1 MPKWACSSSAECL
14 VTRHQTPGLKPAF
27 GRDTLDGFAGVS
39 TDVSENQAMALG
51 AGAGCFL
58 VLLAEVGRSMVE
70 LVTEEGEEEAGRSGA
85 VEVRVWQ

>member
-1 MPKWACSSSAECL
+1 
-14 VTRHQTPGLKPAF
+14 
-27 GRDTLDGFAGVS
+27 
-39 TDVSENQAMALG
+39 MALG
-51 AGAGCFL
+51 AGAACFL